1 MKSFIEKYSEIIVWA
16 LILIPTIS
24 FMSCVFYLINNH

>member
-1 MKSFIEKYSEIIVWA
+1 MKSFIEKYSEIIVWV

-24 FMSCVFYLINNH
+24 FIGCVFYLINNH